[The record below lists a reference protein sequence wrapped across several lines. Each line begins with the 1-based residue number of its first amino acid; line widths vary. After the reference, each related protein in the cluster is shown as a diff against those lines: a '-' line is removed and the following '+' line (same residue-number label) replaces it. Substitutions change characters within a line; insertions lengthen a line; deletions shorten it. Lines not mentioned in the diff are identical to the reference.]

1 MFFGVVHE
9 EFPMTTIRSCIL
21 VAVSFLAC
29 AAAGQDVDSG
39 PEIDKKVPDL
49 KVFDATGSKHGKEV
63 DYAAERKDKPTV
75 YVFIQADKWDR
86 PMARFL
92 KKLDE
97 NLMQESE
104 EAYVVA
110 VWLTDDVD
118 KTKEYLPR
126 AQQSLK
132 FQNTALTCFTG
143 EKMGPKD
150 WGINADAHL
159 TAVVACKG
167 RAMKKFGYRS
177 INETD
182 APAVREA
189 LKKGTSGK

>member
-1 MFFGVVHE
+1 
-9 EFPMTTIRSCIL
+9 MTIIRSYL
-21 VAVSFLAC
+21 LAAGLLLAC
-29 AAAGQDVDSG
+29 ATAGQDVDSG
-39 PEIDKKVPDL
+39 PEIGKQVPAL
-49 KVFDATGSKHGKEV
+49 KVFDATGSQQNKEL
-63 DYAAERKDKPTV
+63 DYAAERKDKPTL

-97 NLMQESE
+97 NLLNESE
-104 EAYVVA
+104 EAYIVA
-110 VWLTDDVD
+110 TWLTDDVD

-132 FQNTALTCFTG
+132 FQNAALTCFPG
-143 EKMGPKD
+143 EKTGPKD
-150 WGINADAHL
+150 WGINSDAHL

-167 RAMKKFGYRS
+167 RVMKKFGFQS

-182 APAVREA
+182 APTVREA
-189 LKKGTSGK
+189 LNKGISGK